1 MDLTLEALKGTGS
14 PMDVALGAL
23 LKVTVSLEA
32 AEVVVTADFSL
43 GILRDGACTA
53 GVFELE
59 VAPAN
64 QSLAADICFFEG
76 FVSAI
81 EKAAFPAVL
90 AAPFESWS
98 GSDFLVFSPAL
109 LSMTLAVSW
118 MPMSLIPSA
127 AMARSDCCGAK
138 TGLAFP
144 LEPLDPRE
152 RRDRRAGSTE
162 NK

>member
-14 PMDVALGAL
+14 PMDVALGTL

-81 EKAAFPAVL
+81 EKAAFPTVL

-98 GSDFLVFSPAL
+98 GSDFLVFSPTL
-109 LSMTLAVSW
+109 FSMTMAVSW
-118 MPMSLIPSA
+118 MPMSLIPS

-144 LEPLDPRE
+144 LEPVDPRE